1 MPIIL
6 RESKILD
13 DIENVTS
20 TALFSN
26 FIQEAF

>member
-20 TALFSN
+20 TPLFSN